1 MNQMNIQRHS
11 QGMYLFQLYFFFL
24 FSSFVVC
31 VSNGKTYSH
40 GESWH
45 PNLRAFGIVECVLCT
60 CNITKQECK
69 KIHCPEQYPCKY
81 PQKVEGKCCKVCPG
95 KTKLITDH
103 LFAVHVKG
111 LGSSLLV
118 TIRPDVNSDSSAHCS
133 HVCAKVS
140 MSDRQ
145 SCWSSNGGLAAEGTF
160 VLISPCL
167 SLHW

>member
-1 MNQMNIQRHS
+1 MCMNQMDIHRAVASEHTFS
-11 QGMYLFQLYFFFL
+11 SCT
-24 FSSFVVC
+24 FSSFFSSSIVC

-95 KTKLITDH
+95 KTMLITDH

-118 TIRPDVNSDSSAHCS
+118 TRRCDESSS
-133 HVCAKVS
+133 SCARGS
-140 MSDRQ
+140 PGGQ
-145 SCWSSNGGLAAEGTF
+145 SCPPLT
-160 VLISPCL
+160 VCL
-167 SLHW
+167 CL

>member
-1 MNQMNIQRHS
+1 MNIYKQVGSEHTFS
-11 QGMYLFQLYFFFL
+11 TWTCSSFFF
-24 FSSFVVC
+24 SVVC

-45 PNLRAFGIVECVLCT
+45 PNLRAFGVVECVLCT

-111 LGSSLLV
+111 LGSSLL
-118 TIRPDVNSDSSAHCS
+118 TTSSDVNSSSCAMFQRVCRGLSGRQAELPGHLSSCCCS
-133 HVCAKVS
+133 SHRGRTA
-140 MSDRQ
+140 
-145 SCWSSNGGLAAEGTF
+145 GTC
-160 VLISPCL
+160 P
-167 SLHW
+167 

>member
-1 MNQMNIQRHS
+1 
-11 QGMYLFQLYFFFL
+11 MYLFQLYFFFL